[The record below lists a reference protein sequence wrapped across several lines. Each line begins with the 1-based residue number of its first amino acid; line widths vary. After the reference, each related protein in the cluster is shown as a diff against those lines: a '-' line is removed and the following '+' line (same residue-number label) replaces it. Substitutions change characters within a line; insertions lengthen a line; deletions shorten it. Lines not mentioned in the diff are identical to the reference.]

1 MIFKNKF
8 KKILLSL
15 GFILIVIY
23 AILTIRIYYY
33 ANIDDAQKADAIVVL
48 GAAQWNGSP
57 SPILKTRLDHALSLY
72 KKGFSSKFILTGGI
86 GKEEKISEARAGK
99 DYLIKNGVD
108 SENIFMEEKGHTSL
122 ESLREAAQILEK
134 QNFKSI
140 ILVSDG
146 FHMIRIKKMAKDLG
160 IKAFAS
166 PVLAK
171 ESIISSNYVKI
182 KYIMREVFVYIM
194 YLLFKM

>member
-23 AILTIRIYYY
+23 SILTIRIYYY